1 MPMTAPLSV
10 QLYSVRDAIA
20 EDLPRTLDRIA
31 ALGFENVELFGFV
44 DKVDEYRKALA
55 ASGLTALSAHAQMV
69 ETGEVERALEA
80 AAALGVQTLIDPAVR
95 DAWGSA
101 EAVAGAARRLG
112 EIAVSA
118 QAHGLTIGYHNHWWE
133 FESEIDGRTA
143 FDLFAEQLEPAVV
156 LEVDAYW
163 AEVGGV
169 SAPDLLRRLG
179 DRVKLI
185 HVKDGPGTRD
195 TAAQQ
200 PAGSGTVPV
209 REILAAAPDAIRVVE
224 FDDYTGD
231 VFDGL
236 AESLRFLREVG
247 E

>member
-1 MPMTAPLSV
+1 MPMTAPISV
-10 QLYSVRDAIA
+10 QLYSVRNALA
-20 EDLPRTLDRIA
+20 EDLPGTLDRIS

-69 ETGEVERALEA
+69 ETGEVERTLEA
-80 AAALGVQTLIDPAVR
+80 AAALGVKTLIDPAIR
-95 DAWGSA
+95 DWSTADVVSR
-101 EAVAGAARRLG
+101 AARTLG

-133 FESEIDGRTA
+133 FETQIDGRPA
-143 FDLFAEQLEPAVV
+143 FDLFTDELPPAVV
-156 LEVDAYW
+156 LEVDTYW

-169 SAPDLLRRLG
+169 SATDLLRRLG
-179 DRVKLI
+179 DRVQLI

-200 PAGSGTVPV
+200 PAGSGDMPV
-209 REILAAAPDAIRVVE
+209 REILAAAPDAIRVIE

-231 VFDGL
+231 VFDGI
-236 AESLRFLREVG
+236 AQSLRFVRELNA
-247 E
+247 